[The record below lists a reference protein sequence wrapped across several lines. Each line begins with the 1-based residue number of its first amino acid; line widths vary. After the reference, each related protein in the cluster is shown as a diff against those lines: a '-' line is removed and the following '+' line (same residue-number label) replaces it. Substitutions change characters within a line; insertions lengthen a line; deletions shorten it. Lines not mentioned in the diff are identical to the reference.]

1 MTKANGYLRL
11 AEDDGARFRPESEFN
26 AGRICSVSVIA
37 VPCPTAAEVRA
48 QAAHVRALRAQAFK
62 PRVVSAH
69 VFEPHPPEP
78 QPPTPAPVLPADAK
92 SDGAATF
99 SALAEQLSGVPGRI
113 TVRRVLGVVA
123 DHFGTTLG
131 DLISHRRPQPLTR
144 RRQVAMYVAH
154 KTTGR
159 SLVFIGRRIGDRDHT
174 TVLHGVR
181 VVKGLLDGGDAETIA
196 AVNQIIE
203 RLRIAG
209 GAHD

>member
-1 MTKANGYLRL
+1 MTKTNAYLRV
-11 AEDDGARFRPESEFN
+11 AEDDGARFRPECEFN

-37 VPCPTAAEVRA
+37 VPCPTAADVRA

-62 PRVVSAH
+62 PRVVSAP
-69 VFEPHPPEP
+69 VFEPHPSEP
-78 QPPTPAPVLPADAK
+78 QPPTPVLPADAK
-92 SDGAATF
+92 SDGAVTF
-99 SALAEQLSGVPGRI
+99 SALAEQSPAAPGRI
-113 TVRRVLGVVA
+113 TVRRVLEVVA

-181 VVKGLLDGGDAETIA
+181 VVKGLLDAGDAETIA

-203 RLRIAG
+203 RLQIAG